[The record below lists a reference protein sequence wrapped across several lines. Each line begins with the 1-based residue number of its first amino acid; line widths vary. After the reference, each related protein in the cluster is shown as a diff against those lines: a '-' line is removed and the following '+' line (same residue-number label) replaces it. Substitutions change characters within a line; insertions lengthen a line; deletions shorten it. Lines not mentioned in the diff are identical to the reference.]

1 MRPEAQRGAGDSAQ
15 AIANARVADAVVD
28 ALLRHG
34 VQRAFVAPGSRSTP
48 LIFALARRG
57 VVTEVLLDERVAGY
71 CAIGAARLGVTA
83 AVITTSGTA
92 VANLLPA
99 CCEAD
104 RDDLPWVACT
114 ADRPARDVERG
125 ANQTLQQMPLLAGPC
140 RRVIDLDD
148 AVGSEEPTTPLS
160 QRLDHALAAL
170 TGRRRGP
177 VHINVRFDKPLEPP
191 RTWHTSASPS
201 APFVQQSEARES
213 LEAAQRLLDE
223 PAGVVVLGNLP
234 RGSRPAVR
242 AFVSRLGWPVIADV
256 TAGPLP
262 PDVVRL
268 PSVALRVPAL
278 ASALQAKAALWIGG
292 NATDDAVSNWLRGQ
306 QTRVVQ
312 LLFSATR
319 RDPFELAMATIYV
332 DPEGRALLEQLIPLA
347 IPNAL
352 LPLVRR
358 SSRVGVDALAKL
370 RARHAGLSEPQV
382 LRDVLCSIRAQELL
396 FIGNSMPVRDANA
409 FAADALDVEVEV
421 LTNRGV
427 SGIDGGLATILG
439 AAWTSG
445 RPATAVL
452 GDLAFLHDLSG
463 LAAAIRAGVA
473 LRIVVIN
480 NGGGG
485 IFSFLPVVAQ
495 EPQLVERFFDTPHA
509 FRLADLAVAL
519 GARARR
525 VETRDALVALL
536 GAAPREPEVIEVC
549 TRRQDN
555 VALHAALI
563 EEVAAAC
570 AAALESAA

>member
-1 MRPEAQRGAGDSAQ
+1 MPPEAPHGASDAAQ
-15 AIANARVADAVVD
+15 AIANARIADAVVD

-34 VQRAFVAPGSRSTP
+34 VERAFVAPGSRSTP

-57 VVTEVLLDERVAGY
+57 VATEVLLDERVAGY
-71 CAIGAARLGVTA
+71 CAIGAARLGVPA

-148 AVGSEEPTTPLS
+148 AVSGEEPTSTLT
-160 QRLDHALAAL
+160 QRLDHVLGAL
-170 TGRRRGP
+170 TGRQRGP
-177 VHINVRFDKPLEPP
+177 VHINVRFEKPLEPP
-191 RTWHTSASPS
+191 RTWHTSALPS
-201 APFVQQSEARES
+201 APLVQQSEAIEP

-278 ASALQAKAALWIGG
+278 ASALQAKVALWIGG
-292 NATDDAVSNWLRGQ
+292 NATDDVVGNWLRAQ

-312 LLFSATR
+312 LAFSATR
-319 RDPFELAMATIYV
+319 RDPFELATATIQI
-332 DPEGRALLEQLIPLA
+332 DDEGHALLEQLIPPA
-347 IPNAL
+347 TPSAL

-358 SSRVGVDALAKL
+358 SSRVGVDALDQL
-370 RARHAGLSEPQV
+370 RRRHEGLTEPRV
-382 LRDVLCSIRAQELL
+382 LRDVLSSIRAQELL

-409 FAADALDVEVEV
+409 FAVDALDVDVEV

-473 LRIVVIN
+473 LRVVVIN

-485 IFSFLPVVAQ
+485 IFSFLPVATQ
-495 EPQLVERFFDTPHA
+495 EPELVERFFHTPHA
-509 FRLADLAVAL
+509 FHLTNVAIAL
-519 GARARR
+519 GARAHR
-525 VETRDALVALL
+525 VETHDALVALL
-536 GAAPREPEVIEVC
+536 RDAPREPEVIEVC

-555 VALHAALI
+555 VDLHAALA

-570 AAALESAA
+570 LAALESAA